1 MSAILFTISFLL
13 LGSAVGAES
22 QEADELENL
31 PQPKNAVWQYFS
43 EHTLDCFA
51 PLERLAE
58 PLEWKLGERTFLFDG
73 VRLWEKE
80 PSEGTLVVGVLGA
93 IKDFM
98 PETKK
103 SLEFFLKRFQEEKV
117 DFLILLGDI
126 GSTEY
131 EIMQVVSFCAR
142 SGLPLLA
149 VSGNSESRAAFNRA
163 LLGVQKRYHHVV
175 NANLVQRVDARG
187 ITLLF
192 LGGYFERRF
201 AHETAACI
209 YRKEQL
215 EQLSNIAKSGVPTRL
230 LFTHGPPLGKGRE
243 ALDAVPDGDNVG
255 DPALNRLM
263 QEAEINFGIFSH
275 ILEAGGVSSDAQ
287 GKLVPEDKMVERLW
301 LNVGS
306 ANPLPWQLNSG
317 AVSCGMGAV
326 VKVQQ
331 KQASYKIIRNSC
343 RRNTA
348 P

>member
-1 MSAILFTISFLL
+1 MNTLLLLLPFLL
-13 LGSAVGAES
+13 LGDAVGTES
-22 QEADELENL
+22 PEADELENL
-31 PQPKNAVWQYFS
+31 PQPKNAIWQYFA
-43 EHTLDCFA
+43 EHALDCSA

-58 PLEWKLGERTFLFDG
+58 PLEWKLGEKAFLFDG
-73 VRLWEKE
+73 VRLFEKE
-80 PSEGTLVVGVLGA
+80 PSDGTLTVGVLGA
-93 IKDFM
+93 VKDFM
-98 PETKK
+98 PETRE
-103 SLEFFLKRFQEEKV
+103 SLGFFLKRFQEEKV
-117 DFLILLGDI
+117 DFLVLLGDI

-142 SGLPLLA
+142 SGPPLLA

-163 LLGVQKRYHHVV
+163 LLGVQKRYHQVV
-175 NANLVQRVDARG
+175 NANLVQRVDTRG
-187 ITLLF
+187 MTLLF

-215 EQLSNIAKSGVPTRL
+215 EQLSNIAKSSAPTRL
-230 LFTHGPPLGKGRE
+230 LFSHGPPLGKGGE

-317 AVSCGMGAV
+317 AVSCGMAAV

-331 KQASYKIIRNSC
+331 KRASYKIIKHSC
-343 RRNTA
+343 RRTPA